1 MKITIDTSEIMK
13 KAVKGAGVGAG
24 VGAVMKGAMLGKKIR
39 EKADR
44 RAIESKAKSPFA
56 PLVRQQKVEAGIRKL
71 KGTLSS
77 RDKLRGSGTIS
88 DYEMKKLK
96 K

>member
-1 MKITIDTSEIMK
+1 MKITIDTDNIMK
-13 KAVKGAGVGAG
+13 KAVKGAG

-56 PLVRQQKVEAGIRKL
+56 PLVRQQRIDSIKNKL
-71 KGTLSS
+71 KAT
-77 RDKLRGSGTIS
+77 
-88 DYEMKKLK
+88 KK
-96 K
+96 